1 MARIDARS
9 MLLMAA
15 AIFPVEQCP
24 MQEKVMNAVGK
35 AAIVTVFAFTTFTFV
50 TGSPVWA
57 GPIVPPGHYCM
68 TWDIGG
74 SDCSFTSYEQCLA
87 TASGLDAQCYGK
99 TARVDEA
106 SRVPTGDPF
115 NSRAQI
121 RNSRVQIR

>member
-1 MARIDARS
+1 
-9 MLLMAA
+9 
-15 AIFPVEQCP
+15 
-24 MQEKVMNAVGK
+24 MNAVCK
-35 AAIVTVFAFTTFTFV
+35 TAMVTVFAVITFTFTTI

-99 TARVDEA
+99 TARDDEA

-121 RNSRVQIR
+121 GISRVQIR